1 MRSVLKLDERSIFRS
16 DPNFELTSKSHQKI
30 FGGTIKNTK
39 EFKAHF
45 NSEWDLGELICK
57 TLMRNGVSEEI
68 LFKVV
73 DALPADRK
81 TVADGFESTIFER
94 S

>member
-1 MRSVLKLDERSIFRS
+1 MEIGITRTIVWLRKQTPSARAEFARELREAEEDAK
-16 DPNFELTSKSHQKI
+16 FE
-30 FGGTIKNTK
+30 